1 MLSCIGYITEPL
13 QEHKSALKV
22 RPVVNSEYHCGPV
35 PSFNVFRTA
44 KDGKLV
50 VPRWWAEQNVGPA
63 EKDIR
68 PEPSRMGDH
77 LRFTGKLRDSTQQP
91 QALRAALEAGRG
103 ILSLPCGYGKTTV
116 SLAIAMRLGWRTMV
130 IVHKEFLAQQWIERI
145 EQFCP
150 GARVGRVQRD
160 LKEVEGCDFVIAM
173 LQSLS
178 QKEYSPKDFQSVGT
192 VIVDEAHHIC
202 AQVFSQSMFKVCPRH
217 LFGLSATP
225 VRKDGLTKVLEWFA
239 GPTFFAVERPPEK
252 GVEVIP
258 LDFDC
263 PAFRELPPQNRAGKI
278 SLTQMIT
285 DVVEMPERNKMIEGV
300 VRKLLETTRRHIL
313 VLSDRR
319 LHCQDLCSR
328 FAPEDAGLY
337 MGGMKQ
343 VELEESSRKRI
354 IVATFS
360 QAHEGLDIPTL
371 DTVILATP
379 KSDIV
384 QSIGRVMREGGNR
397 AGHPPIYDLRDHW
410 GVLWAMYSKRV
421 RVYRRGGYNIT
432 GEAPAVETESP
443 APAGKCMITL

>member
-285 DVVEMPERNKMIEGV
+285 DVVEMPERNKMIEGD

-397 AGHPPIYDLRDHW
+397 AGHPLIYDLRDHW

>member
-1 MLSCIGYITEPL
+1 MLSSIGYITEPS
-13 QEHKSALKV
+13 QDTKNILKV
-22 RPVVNSEYHCGPV
+22 KPVVNSEYHVGPV

-50 VPRWWAEQNVGPA
+50 VPRWWAEKQIGPPL
-63 EKDIR
+63 KDIR
-68 PEPSRMGDH
+68 PEPAKMAAGIC
-77 LRFTGKLRDSTQQP
+77 FTGKLRDSTRQNE
-91 QALRAALEAGRG
+91 ALAAALDVGHG

-116 SLAIAMRLGWRTMV
+116 SLAIASRLGWRTMV
-130 IVHKEFLAQQWIERI
+130 VVHKEFLAQQWIERI

-239 GPTFFAVERPPEK
+239 GPTFFAVERPPEE

-285 DVVEMPERNKMIEGV
+285 DIVEMPARNKLIEGV
-300 VRKLLETTRRHIL
+300 IRKLLKTPRHVL

-319 LHCQDLCSR
+319 IHCQELHRTIGS
-328 FAPEDAGLY
+328 EVSGLY

-343 VELEESSRKRI
+343 VDLEESSRKKVI
-354 IVATFS
+354 FATFS
-360 QAHEGLDIPTL
+360 QAHEGLDIPSL

-397 AGHPPIYDLRDHW
+397 AAHSVIYDVRDHW
-410 GVLWAMYSKRV
+410 GVLWAMYSKRS
-421 RVYRRGGYNIT
+421 RVYRKGGYNIS
-432 GEAPAVETESP
+432 GEPTEPESAVPSQ
-443 APAGKCMITL
+443 GKCVIKL

>member
-1 MLSCIGYITEPL
+1 MLTCIGYITEPS
-13 QEHKSALKV
+13 QEHKIALKV
-22 RPVVNSEYHCGPV
+22 KPIINSEYHVGPV

-50 VPRWWAEQNVGPA
+50 VPRWWAEQTIGVA

-68 PEPSRMGDH
+68 PEPSRMNPSI
-77 LRFTGKLRDSTQQP
+77 RFAGKLRDSTRQNE
-91 QALRAALEAGRG
+91 ALKAAMEAGSG

-116 SLAIAMRLGWRTMV
+116 SLAIASRLGWRTMV

-145 EQFCP
+145 AQFCP
-150 GARVGRVQRD
+150 GARIGRVQRD

-178 QKEYSPKDFQSVGT
+178 QKEYSPRDFQSVGT

-239 GPTFFAVERPPEK
+239 GPTFFAIERPPEK

-258 LDFDC
+258 VDFDC

-285 DVVEMPERNKMIEGV
+285 DVVEMPQRNEVIEGII
-300 VRKLLETTRRHIL
+300 RKLLTTRRHIL

-319 LHCQDLCSR
+319 LHCQDLHSR
-328 FAPEDAGLY
+328 FSTSEAGLY

-343 VELEESSRKRI
+343 VDLEESSRKRI
-354 IVATFS
+354 IFATFS

-384 QSIGRVMREGGNR
+384 QSIGRVMREGGDR
-397 AGHPPIYDLRDHW
+397 AGHPLIYDVRDHW
-410 GVLWAMYSKRV
+410 GVLWAMYAKRA
-421 RVYRRGGYNIT
+421 RVYRKGGYNIT
-432 GEAPAVETESP
+432 GESSAEEENANTPSS
-443 APAGKCMITL
+443 GKCMITL

>member
-1 MLSCIGYITEPL
+1 MLTSVGYVCEST
-13 QEHKSALKV
+13 QDTRVALKV
-22 RPVVNSEYHCGPV
+22 RPVINSEYHVGPV
-35 PSFNVFRTA
+35 PSFSVFRTA

-50 VPRWWAEQNVGPA
+50 VPRYWAEQQFGEA
-63 EKDIR
+63 SLDIR
-68 PEPSRMGDH
+68 PVPAKLGPH
-77 LRFTGKLRDSTQQP
+77 LRFTGKLRESTQQP
-91 QALRAALEAGRG
+91 QALQAALDAGRG

-116 SLAIAMRLGWRTMV
+116 SLAIAAHLGWRTMV

-150 GARVGRVQRD
+150 GARIGRVQRD

-178 QKEYSPKDFQSVGT
+178 QKEYSPRDFQSVGT

-252 GVEVIP
+252 GVEVVP
-258 LDFDC
+258 LDWDC

-285 DVVEMPERNKMIEGV
+285 DVVEMPARNKMIEGV
-300 VRKLLETTRRHIL
+300 VRKLLKTPRHIL

-328 FAPEDAGLY
+328 FPEEQAGLY

-343 VELEESSRKRI
+343 VDLEASSRKKVI
-354 IVATFS
+354 FATFS

-397 AGHPPIYDLRDHW
+397 AGHSMIYDVRDHW
-410 GVLWAMYSKRV
+410 GVLWAMYAKRC
-421 RVYRRGGYNIT
+421 RVYRKGGYNIT
-432 GEAPAVETESP
+432 GEAPVEDEASAKP
-443 APAGKCMITL
+443 SGKCMITL

>member
-1 MLSCIGYITEPL
+1 MLSCVGYITEPS
-13 QEHKSALKV
+13 QDIRASLKV
-22 RPVVNSEYHCGPV
+22 RPIVNSEYHCGPA

-50 VPRWWAEQNVGPA
+50 VPRYWAEQRFGEAPR
-63 EKDIR
+63 DIR
-68 PEPSRMGDH
+68 PEPSRMAKG
-77 LRFTGKLRDSTQQP
+77 LRFTGELRESTQQP
-91 QALRAALEAGRG
+91 QALQAALDAGRG

-116 SLAIAMRLGWRTMV
+116 SLAIASRLGWRTMV

-178 QKEYSPKDFQSVGT
+178 QKEYSPRDFQTIGT

-239 GPTFFAVERPPEK
+239 GPTFFAIERPPER
-252 GVEVIP
+252 GVEVVP

-285 DVVEMPERNKMIEGV
+285 DVVNMPERNAMIEGV
-300 VRKLLETTRRHIL
+300 VRRLLTTTRRHIL

-319 LHCQDLCSR
+319 LHCQDLYSR
-328 FAPEDAGLY
+328 FCADQVGLY

-343 VELEESSRKRI
+343 EDLEASSAKRAI
-354 IVATFS
+354 FATFS

-397 AGHPPIYDLRDHW
+397 VEHPLIYDVRDHW
-410 GVLWAMYSKRV
+410 GVLWSMYSKRA

-432 GEAPAVETESP
+432 GDPEPASGMSP
-443 APAGKCMITL
+443 GKCMITL

>member
-1 MLSCIGYITEPL
+1 MLTCIGYVTEPSPDT
-13 QEHKSALKV
+13 KASLKV

-35 PSFNVFRTA
+35 PSFNVFRNA

-50 VPRWWAEQNVGPA
+50 VPRYWAEQQFGEA
-63 EKDIR
+63 SKDIR
-68 PEPSRMGDH
+68 AEPSRMAES
-77 LRFTGKLRDSTQQP
+77 LRFTGKLRESTQQP

-116 SLAIAMRLGWRTMV
+116 SLAIATRLGWRTMV

-160 LKEVEGCDFVIAM
+160 LKEVEDCDFVIAM

-239 GPTFFAVERPPEK
+239 GPTFFAIERPPEK

-285 DVVEMPERNKMIEGV
+285 DVVEMPDRNKMIEGV
-300 VRKLLETTRRHIL
+300 VRKLLETTQRHIL

-319 LHCQDLCSR
+319 LHCQDLHSR
-328 FAPEDAGLY
+328 FREDQVGLY

-343 VELEESSRKRI
+343 AELEESSRKRI

-397 AGHPPIYDLRDHW
+397 VGHPMIYDVRDHW

-421 RVYRRGGYNIT
+421 RVYRRGGFNIT
-432 GEAPAVETESP
+432 GEAAEPQES
-443 APAGKCMITL
+443 APQSTGKCMITL